1 MKDSCPNDSEETA
14 MPQRLSLYVLN
25 WAKFNILSKKIRK
38 KIKINKKGNKQSSF
52 DILSIR
58 TFVKEWILS
67 YWVQQG

>member
-1 MKDSCPNDSEETA
+1 MKDSCPDDSEETA
-14 MPQRLSLYVLN
+14 MPQSLSLSVLN
-25 WAKFNILSKKIRK
+25 WAKCNILSK
-38 KIKINKKGNKQSSF
+38 KKGNKQSSF